1 MLIKCTSRIAT
12 PHAAIKL
19 ERGFHGEL
27 WVSVFQ
33 TNRNGLE
40 VQSEPIKVAHADLL
54 AAITAV
60 MEPGNEKP

>member
-1 MLIKCTSRIAT
+1 MIIKCTSRFAS

-19 ERGFHGEL
+19 ERGSHGEL
-27 WVSVFQ
+27 WISVFES
-33 TNRNGLE
+33 RNGLE